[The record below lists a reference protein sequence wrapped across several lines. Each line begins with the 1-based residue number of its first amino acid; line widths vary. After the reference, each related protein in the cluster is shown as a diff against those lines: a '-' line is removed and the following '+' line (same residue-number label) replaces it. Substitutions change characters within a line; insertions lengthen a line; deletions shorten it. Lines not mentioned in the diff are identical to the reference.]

1 MCQVGGGSVGLA
13 VNTAIVVAAGPSV
26 AGLVSGIQHAFLVD
40 AAAGLLGTAVTVTRV
55 GTRPTPRHDEGA
67 GEDWGTIASCTTGT
81 VDSLRRQ
88 QPPRAAADLTAVRS
102 PHPAGAA
109 DREQP

>member
-55 GTRPTPRHDEGA
+55 GTRPAPHDEDA
-67 GEDWGTIASCTTGT
+67 G
-81 VDSLRRQ
+81 RRLGHH
-88 QPPRAAADLTAVRS
+88 RLVHNRDA
-102 PHPAGAA
+102 
-109 DREQP
+109 